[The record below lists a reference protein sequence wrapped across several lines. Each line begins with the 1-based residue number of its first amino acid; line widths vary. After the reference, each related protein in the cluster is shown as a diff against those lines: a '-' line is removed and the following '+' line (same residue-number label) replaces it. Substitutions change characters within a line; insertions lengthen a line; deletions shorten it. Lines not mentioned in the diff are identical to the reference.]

1 MTLFTTLS
9 SSYYKNILFFV
20 LTFKFYFF
28 LIGVTGVA
36 SVGLKRLKKIV
47 REKIEQRCR
56 APGSGSMASVNPH
69 VLKSMFKRFDTSGDG
84 ALDRNGKSTKKTKK
98 QKTKNKK
105 QKQKKRKKRKKRTK
119 NIF

>member
-1 MTLFTTLS
+1 MTLLPHSS
-9 SSYYKNILFFV
+9 SSYYKNILFFI
-20 LTFKFYFF
+20 LTSNFFFF

-84 ALDRNGKSTKKTKK
+84 ALDRNGKSTKK
-98 QKTKNKK
+98 QKKNKK
-105 QKQKKRKKRKKRTK
+105 TKIKTKKNKRKRKTKRTK